1 MCDEKAERR
10 AHDRNSEAK
19 RGLGFFETEIDKMR
33 KIWYYIHI
41 RNRGQSK
48 FIALFIFLK

>member
-19 RGLGFFETEIDKMR
+19 SGLGFFKTKIDKMR

-41 RNRGQSK
+41 RNNKRMCIHGSNS
-48 FIALFIFLK
+48 